1 MMKEF
6 LWIAGV
12 RLLSGVMLMA
22 RLCLEAGGIPKAM
35 FAFGLRGRK
44 PRNGKPSNLHRQRV
58 VGLPRS
64 RAWIIERLPPSAVP
78 RGLSR

>member
-1 MMKEF
+1 MKEF

-22 RLCLEAGGIPKAM
+22 RLCHEAGGILKAM
-35 FAFGLRGRK
+35 FAFGVRGRK
-44 PRNGKPSNLHRQRV
+44 LRNGKPARLHRQRV

-78 RGLSR
+78 RGLPR

>member
-1 MMKEF
+1 MKEF

-12 RLLSGVMLMA
+12 RLLLGVSLMA
-22 RLCLEAGGIPKAM
+22 RLCLEAGGILKAM
-35 FAFGLRGRK
+35 FAFGARGRK
-44 PRNGKPSNLHRQRV
+44 LRNGKPTRLHRQRV

-64 RAWIIERLPPSAVP
+64 RAWIIERLPVDSVS